1 MQPLSVFEQHLSRP
15 RTDTYKPVLFR
26 INSEEEQKKFHHT
39 LRNNSVIEIH
49 DHIIAQIRE
58 LVKTQNPS
66 KKPSEEDYQSGIVH
80 YLSNKH
86 SDFIG
91 NWCYYPWSKRL
102 VHLLPEDDFIN
113 IRTNRSKYK
122 ITDEEQQLLRTKKIG
137 VVGLSVGQSVSV
149 TAIIERICSEI
160 RLADFDDLEL
170 SNLNRIRTGVHNL
183 GLKKVFV
190 VAREIAEIDPYIKVV
205 CFEDGLTE
213 DNMDEFFTKGGKLDL
228 LIEEADGF
236 DIKIL
241 CRHKAKALQVPVIM
255 EASDRCMV
263 DVERFDLEPA
273 RPILHGLVEHLDIDT
288 LKKLKTTEEKIPYML
303 DVLGIDTCSTRLKA
317 SMLEIEQTITTWPQL
332 ASAVA
337 MGGGITADISRRI
350 LLNQYKQSG
359 RYHIDIEE
367 LVGEEQKPAVEYKIK
382 HYDYPKLTEQK
393 MLSEAEVIKTS
404 HKKTNVVDNNLLQK
418 WVEVALSAPS
428 AGNNQP
434 WKWLIKNNTI
444 YQFYDKAR
452 AYSWTDYRDITSM
465 IALGCSY
472 ENLFLAAANDGYEL
486 QTSFF
491 PSGKESLLV
500 SVSTVKKTTK
510 INEEFKQYANG
521 IGIRCTNRKQG
532 NKSPIPTHTL
542 KEISKAASSI
552 EGASLEFITGESQI
566 AQIASLVAGVE
577 KMRFL
582 VPQGH
587 YEFFK
592 KELRWDDK
600 QARKTKDGLDIAT
613 LELSAKDTVGLKVI
627 SEEKVLAKLIEWKGG
642 GGLENI
648 SKKGILSASAIGII
662 RYKAKDK
669 EDLLQAGRALERA
682 WIKANL
688 AKLSFHPISSPIFIL
703 PRIVNNDVDEIPEL
717 LMPMF
722 RNYLHLYN
730 QLLPEQ
736 NNNYNMFLFRVHIA
750 DTASKASLRK
760 SGNELIIIK

>member
-1 MQPLSVFEQHLSRP
+1 MQLLSDFEQHLSHP
-15 RTDTYKPVLFR
+15 HTDTYKPVLFK
-26 INSEEEQKKFHHT
+26 INSEDEQKRFRQIIK
-39 LRNNSVIEIH
+39 NNAGIAIH
-49 DHIIAQIRE
+49 DRITAQIRE
-58 LVKTQNPS
+58 LVKIQNPT
-66 KKPSEEDYQSGIVH
+66 KKLSEEDYQTDIIQ
-80 YLSNKH
+80 YLKNKH
-86 SDFIG
+86 SDFTG
-91 NWCYYPWSKRL
+91 NWCYYPWNKNL
-102 VHLLPEDDFIN
+102 VHILNEDDFIN

-122 ITDEEQQLLRTKKIG
+122 ITDEEHRLLRTKKIG
-137 VVGLSVGQSVSV
+137 VIGLSVGQSVSV
-149 TAIIERICSEI
+149 TAIIERTCSEI

-170 SNLNRIRTGVHNL
+170 SNLNRIRTGIHNL

-205 CFEDGLTE
+205 CFENGLTE
-213 DNMDEFFTKGGKLDL
+213 ENMDEFFTKGGKLDL

-263 DVERFDLEPA
+263 DVERFDLEPE
-273 RPILHGLVEHLDIDT
+273 RPILHGLVEHLDIAT

-382 HYDYPKLTEQK
+382 RYDYPELTEQK
-393 MLSEAEVIKTS
+393 MLSEADKIS
-404 HKKTNVVDNNLLQK
+404 HKKADAVDNSLLQK
-418 WVEVALSAPS
+418 WAEAALLAPS

-434 WKWLIKNNTI
+434 WKWLIKDNTI

-491 PSGKESLLV
+491 PSDNKESLLV
-500 SVSTVKKTTK
+500 SVSTAKKTAK
-510 INEEFKQYANG
+510 INEEFKQYVNG

-532 NKSPIPTHTL
+532 NKSVIPAHTL
-542 KEISKAASSI
+542 KEISKAASDI
-552 EGASLEFITGESQI
+552 EGASLEFFTEEAQI

-600 QARKTKDGLDIAT
+600 HAQETKDGLDIAT

-648 SKKGILSASAIGII
+648 SKKGILSASAIGLIH
-662 RYKAKDK
+662 YKANDKD
-669 EDLLQAGRALERA
+669 DLFQAGRALERA

-688 AKLSFHPISSPIFIL
+688 AGLSFHPISSPVFIL
-703 PRIVNNDVDEIPEL
+703 PRIVNNDVDEIPET

-722 RNYLHLYN
+722 RNYLHIYN

-750 DTASKASLRK
+750 EAASKASFRK
-760 SGNELIIIK
+760 SSDELITIK